1 MDDFFHEYLEETA
14 VAVGKP
20 AAPAHLEIRNGPEDG
35 RVFPIVTETV
45 RIGRQLP
52 EPDLSTGGVSVGNF
66 VVRTDKAVSR
76 EHCELT
82 ALSSTTFLLKD
93 LDSRFGTELNGV
105 RIVTPTPCQHGD
117 TITIGDTTLM
127 LRSKP

>member
-1 MDDFFHEYLEETA
+1 MDEFFQEYLEETV
-14 VAVGKP
+14 VAVGKLV
-20 AAPAHLEIRNGPEDG
+20 ARLEVRNGSEDG

-52 EPDLSTGGVSVGNF
+52 EPDRSPGRETVSNF
-66 VVRTDKAVSR
+66 VVRSDKAISR

-93 LDSRFGTELNGV
+93 LESRFGTELNGV
-105 RIVTPTPCQHGD
+105 RIAAPTPCKHGD
-117 TITIGDTTLM
+117 TITLGDTTLM
-127 LRSKP
+127 LRCED